1 MSMTKP
7 AALAV
12 SAPTGRRPAVVRRPL
27 HAKILE
33 VHSETRARI
42 FGALLA
48 EPGRAWRVSQLAAL
62 LPDVSVEAVRTTL
75 YLLLGERMVQPVPH
89 NRSLTLRMTNEGQ
102 SAIELIRQ
110 AWAASDAGE
119 EAREGRVPAAKR
131 TSLTRGEETR

>member
-1 MSMTKP
+1 M
-7 AALAV
+7 
-12 SAPTGRRPAVVRRPL
+12 VRRPL

-48 EPGRAWRVSQLAAL
+48 EPDRAWRVSQLAAL

-89 NRSLTLRMTNEGQ
+89 NRSLTLQVTDEGRT
-102 SAIELIRQ
+102 AIRHIRQ
-110 AWAASDAGE
+110 AWFASGVLQEASGGRALAAQ
-119 EAREGRVPAAKR
+119 R
-131 TSLTRGEETR
+131 TSLTSGEEQR